1 MSQVFTKLF
10 AFSLIFLLSA
20 QCSEAADK
28 YKPGRHYEVLSQPVL
43 TRDNS
48 KVEVIEFFWFGCGHC
63 FSLEQLIKD
72 WKSEVSSEVDFFR
85 LPVVW
90 NAQTKTHA
98 KLFFATETLQVPEA
112 IQGIFSAI
120 HYNRKMMLSDKEIIP
135 FFQGYGIQ
143 EDKYLAATNSFGL
156 KNNLRKAELFAF
168 KYGIKGVP
176 AFIVNGKYKVSA
188 TREIGTED
196 LLDVVNYLIEKEQS

>member
-1 MSQVFTKLF
+1 MFQDCIKNALIVLVLSLF
-10 AFSLIFLLSA
+10 CSSAFSKDY
-20 QCSEAADK
+20 QE
-28 YKPGRHYEVLSQPVL
+28 GRHYELIEPL
-43 TRDNS
+43 PTRNPE
-48 KVEVIEFFWFGCGHC
+48 KIEVIEFFWFGCGHC

-168 KYGIKGVP
+168 KYGIKRVP

>member
-1 MSQVFTKLF
+1 MFQDCIKNALIVLVLSLF
-10 AFSLIFLLSA
+10 CSSAFSKDY
-20 QCSEAADK
+20 QE
-28 YKPGRHYEVLSQPVL
+28 GRHYELIEPL
-43 TRDNS
+43 PTRNPE
-48 KVEVIEFFWFGCGHC
+48 KIEVIEFFWFGCGHC
-63 FSLEQLIKD
+63 FSLEQLIKN

-120 HYNRKMMLSDKEIIP
+120 HYNRKMMLSDKEVIP
-135 FFQGYGIQ
+135 FFQGYGIP
-143 EDKYLAATNSFGL
+143 EDQYLAATNSFGL

>member
-1 MSQVFTKLF
+1 MFQDCIKNALIVLALSLF
-10 AFSLIFLLSA
+10 CSSAFSKDY
-20 QCSEAADK
+20 QE
-28 YKPGRHYEVLSQPVL
+28 GRHYELIEPL
-43 TRDNS
+43 PTRNPE
-48 KVEVIEFFWFGCGHC
+48 KIEVIEFFWFGCGHC

-196 LLDVVNYLIEKEQS
+196 LLDVVNYLIEKERS

>member
-1 MSQVFTKLF
+1 MFQDCIKNVLLVLVLSLF
-10 AFSLIFLLSA
+10 CSSAFA
-20 QCSEAADK
+20 KDYQE
-28 YKPGRHYEVLSQPVL
+28 GRHYELIEPL
-43 TRDNS
+43 PTRNPE
-48 KVEVIEFFWFGCGHC
+48 KIEVIEFFWFGCGHC

>member
-1 MSQVFTKLF
+1 MFQDCIKNALIVLVLSLF
-10 AFSLIFLLSA
+10 CSSAFSKDY
-20 QCSEAADK
+20 QE
-28 YKPGRHYEVLSQPVL
+28 GRHYELIEPL
-43 TRDNS
+43 PTRNPE
-48 KVEVIEFFWFGCGHC
+48 KIEVIEFFWFGCGHC

-135 FFQGYGIQ
+135 FFQGYGIR

-156 KNNLRKAELFAF
+156 KNNVSTPIFARNF
-168 KYGIKGVP
+168 
-176 AFIVNGKYKVSA
+176 SA
-188 TREIGTED
+188 ICFVGP
-196 LLDVVNYLIEKEQS
+196 

>member
-1 MSQVFTKLF
+1 MFQDCIKNALIVLVLSLF
-10 AFSLIFLLSA
+10 CSSAFSKDY
-20 QCSEAADK
+20 QE
-28 YKPGRHYEVLSQPVL
+28 GRHYELIEPL
-43 TRDNS
+43 PTRNPE
-48 KVEVIEFFWFGCGHC
+48 KIEGIEFFWFGCGHC

-98 KLFFATETLQVPEA
+98 KLFFATETLRVPEA

-168 KYGIKGVP
+168 KYGIQGVP

-196 LLDVVNYLIEKEQS
+196 LLDVVNYLIEKERS

>member
-1 MSQVFTKLF
+1 MFQDCIKNALIVLVLSLF
-10 AFSLIFLLSA
+10 CSSAFSKDY
-20 QCSEAADK
+20 QE
-28 YKPGRHYEVLSQPVL
+28 GRHYELIEPL
-43 TRDNS
+43 PTRNPE
-48 KVEVIEFFWFGCGHC
+48 KIEVIEFFWFGCGHC

-98 KLFFATETLQVPEA
+98 KLFFATETLRVPEA

-120 HYNRKMMLSDKEIIP
+120 HYNRKMMLSDKEVIP

-143 EDKYLAATNSFGL
+143 EDQYLAATNSFGL

-188 TREIGTED
+188 SREIGTED
-196 LLDVVNYLIEKEQS
+196 LLNVVNYLIEKEQS

>member
-1 MSQVFTKLF
+1 MFQDCIKNALIVLVLSLF
-10 AFSLIFLLSA
+10 CSSAFSKDY
-20 QCSEAADK
+20 QE
-28 YKPGRHYEVLSQPVL
+28 GRHYELIEPL
-43 TRDNS
+43 PTRNPE
-48 KVEVIEFFWFGCGHC
+48 KIEVIEFFWFGCGHC

-98 KLFFATETLQVPEA
+98 KLFFVTETLQVPEA

>member
-1 MSQVFTKLF
+1 MFQDCIKNALIVLVLSLF
-10 AFSLIFLLSA
+10 CSSAFSKDY
-20 QCSEAADK
+20 QE
-28 YKPGRHYEVLSQPVL
+28 GRHYELIEPL
-43 TRDNS
+43 PTRNPE
-48 KVEVIEFFWFGCGHC
+48 KIEVIEFFWFGCGHC

-168 KYGIKGVP
+168 KYGIKGVL

>member
-1 MSQVFTKLF
+1 MFQDCIKNALIVLVLSLF
-10 AFSLIFLLSA
+10 CSSAFSKDY
-20 QCSEAADK
+20 QE
-28 YKPGRHYEVLSQPVL
+28 GRHYELIEPL
-43 TRDNS
+43 PTRNPE
-48 KVEVIEFFWFGCGHC
+48 KIEVIEFFWFGCGHC

-90 NAQTKTHA
+90 NEQTKTHA
-98 KLFFATETLQVPEA
+98 KLFFATETLKVPEA

>member
-1 MSQVFTKLF
+1 MFQDCIKNALIVLVLSLFCSF
-10 AFSLIFLLSA
+10 AFSKDY
-20 QCSEAADK
+20 QE
-28 YKPGRHYEVLSQPVL
+28 GRHYELIEPL
-43 TRDNS
+43 PTRNPE
-48 KVEVIEFFWFGCGHC
+48 KIEVIEFFWFGCGHC

-98 KLFFATETLQVPEA
+98 KLFFATETLRVPEA

>member
-1 MSQVFTKLF
+1 MFQDCIKNALIVLVLSLF
-10 AFSLIFLLSA
+10 CSSAFSKDY
-20 QCSEAADK
+20 QE
-28 YKPGRHYEVLSQPVL
+28 GRHYELIEPL
-43 TRDNS
+43 PTRNPE
-48 KVEVIEFFWFGCGHC
+48 KIEVIEFFWFGCGHC

-98 KLFFATETLQVPEA
+98 KLFFATETLRVPDA

-120 HYNRKMMLSDKEIIP
+120 HYNKKMMLSDKEIIP

>member
-1 MSQVFTKLF
+1 MFQDCIKNALIVLVLSLF
-10 AFSLIFLLSA
+10 CSSAFSKDY
-20 QCSEAADK
+20 QE
-28 YKPGRHYEVLSQPVL
+28 GRHYELIEPL
-43 TRDNS
+43 PTRNPE
-48 KVEVIEFFWFGCGHC
+48 KIEVIEFFWFGCGHC

-143 EDKYLAATNSFGL
+143 ENKYLAATNSFGL

-196 LLDVVNYLIEKEQS
+196 LLDVVNYLIEKERS

>member
-1 MSQVFTKLF
+1 MFQDCIKNALIVLVLSLF
-10 AFSLIFLLSA
+10 CSSAFSKDY
-20 QCSEAADK
+20 QE
-28 YKPGRHYEVLSQPVL
+28 GRHYELIEPL
-43 TRDNS
+43 PTRNPE
-48 KVEVIEFFWFGCGHC
+48 KIEVIEFFWFGCGHC

-98 KLFFATETLQVPEA
+98 KLFFATETLRVPEA

-196 LLDVVNYLIEKEQS
+196 LLDVVNYLIEKEHS

>member
-1 MSQVFTKLF
+1 MFQDCIKNVLLVLVLSLF
-10 AFSLIFLLSA
+10 CSSAFA
-20 QCSEAADK
+20 KDYQE
-28 YKPGRHYEVLSQPVL
+28 GRHYELIEPL
-43 TRDNS
+43 PTRNPE
-48 KVEVIEFFWFGCGHC
+48 KIEVIEFFWFGCGHC

-90 NAQTKTHA
+90 NEQTKTHA
-98 KLFFATETLQVPEA
+98 KLFFATETLKVPEA

>member
-1 MSQVFTKLF
+1 MFQDCIKNALIVLF
-10 AFSLIFLLSA
+10 LSLFCSSAFSKDY
-20 QCSEAADK
+20 QE
-28 YKPGRHYEVLSQPVL
+28 GRHYELIEPL
-43 TRDNS
+43 PTRNPE
-48 KVEVIEFFWFGCGHC
+48 KIEVIEFFWFGCGHC

-98 KLFFATETLQVPEA
+98 KLFFATETLRVPEA

>member
-1 MSQVFTKLF
+1 MFQDCIKNALIVLVLSLF
-10 AFSLIFLLSA
+10 CSSAFSKDY
-20 QCSEAADK
+20 QE
-28 YKPGRHYEVLSQPVL
+28 GRHYELIEPL
-43 TRDNS
+43 PTRNPE
-48 KVEVIEFFWFGCGHC
+48 KIEVIEFFWFGCGHC

-72 WKSEVSSEVDFFR
+72 WNSEVSSEVDFFR

-98 KLFFATETLQVPEA
+98 KLFFATETLRVPEA

-196 LLDVVNYLIEKEQS
+196 LLDVVNYLIEKERS

>member
-1 MSQVFTKLF
+1 MFQDCIKNALIVLF
-10 AFSLIFLLSA
+10 LSLFFSSAFSKDY
-20 QCSEAADK
+20 QE
-28 YKPGRHYEVLSQPVL
+28 GRHYELIEPL
-43 TRDNS
+43 PTRNPE
-48 KVEVIEFFWFGCGHC
+48 KIEVIEFFWFGCGHC

-143 EDKYLAATNSFGL
+143 ENKYLAATNSFGL

>member
-1 MSQVFTKLF
+1 MFQDCIKNALIVLVLSLF
-10 AFSLIFLLSA
+10 CSSAFSKDY
-20 QCSEAADK
+20 QE
-28 YKPGRHYEVLSQPVL
+28 GRHYELIEPL
-43 TRDNS
+43 PTRNPE
-48 KVEVIEFFWFGCGHC
+48 KIEVIEFFWFGCGHC

-143 EDKYLAATNSFGL
+143 EDEYLAATNSFGL

>member
-1 MSQVFTKLF
+1 MFQDCIKNALIVLVLSLFCSF
-10 AFSLIFLLSA
+10 AFSKDY
-20 QCSEAADK
+20 QE
-28 YKPGRHYEVLSQPVL
+28 GRHYELIEPL
-43 TRDNS
+43 PTRNPE
-48 KVEVIEFFWFGCGHC
+48 KIEVIEFFWFGCGHC

>member
-1 MSQVFTKLF
+1 MFQDCIKNALIVLALSLF
-10 AFSLIFLLSA
+10 CSSAFSKDY
-20 QCSEAADK
+20 QE
-28 YKPGRHYEVLSQPVL
+28 GRHYELIEPL
-43 TRDNS
+43 PTRNPE
-48 KVEVIEFFWFGCGHC
+48 KIEVIEFFWFGCGHC

>member
-1 MSQVFTKLF
+1 MFQDCIKNALIVLF
-10 AFSLIFLLSA
+10 LSLFCSSAFSKDY
-20 QCSEAADK
+20 QE
-28 YKPGRHYEVLSQPVL
+28 GRHYELIEPL
-43 TRDNS
+43 PTRNPE
-48 KVEVIEFFWFGCGHC
+48 KIEVIEFFWFGCGHC

-120 HYNRKMMLSDKEIIP
+120 HYNRKMMLSDKEVIP

-143 EDKYLAATNSFGL
+143 EDQYLAATNSFGL

-188 TREIGTED
+188 SREIGTED
-196 LLDVVNYLIEKEQS
+196 LLNVVNYLIEKEQS

>member
-1 MSQVFTKLF
+1 MFQDCIKNALIVLVLSLF
-10 AFSLIFLLSA
+10 CSSAFSKDY
-20 QCSEAADK
+20 QE
-28 YKPGRHYEVLSQPVL
+28 GRHYELIEPL
-43 TRDNS
+43 PTRNPE
-48 KVEVIEFFWFGCGHC
+48 KIEVIEFFWFGCGHC

-72 WKSEVSSEVDFFR
+72 WKSEVSTEVDFFR

-90 NAQTKTHA
+90 NEQTKTHA

>member
-1 MSQVFTKLF
+1 MFQDCIKNALIVLVLSLF
-10 AFSLIFLLSA
+10 CSSAFSKDY
-20 QCSEAADK
+20 QE
-28 YKPGRHYEVLSQPVL
+28 GRHYELIEPL
-43 TRDNS
+43 PTRNPE
-48 KVEVIEFFWFGCGHC
+48 KIEVIEFFWFGCGHC

-98 KLFFATETLQVPEA
+98 KLFFATETLKVPEA

>member
-1 MSQVFTKLF
+1 MFQDCIKNALIVLVLSLF
-10 AFSLIFLLSA
+10 CSSAFSKDY
-20 QCSEAADK
+20 QE
-28 YKPGRHYEVLSQPVL
+28 GRHYELIEPL
-43 TRDNS
+43 PTRNPE
-48 KVEVIEFFWFGCGHC
+48 KIEVIEFFWFGCGHC

-72 WKSEVSSEVDFFR
+72 WKSELSSEVDFFR

>member
-1 MSQVFTKLF
+1 MFQDCIKNALIVLVLSLF
-10 AFSLIFLLSA
+10 CSSAFSKDY
-20 QCSEAADK
+20 QE
-28 YKPGRHYEVLSQPVL
+28 GRHYELIEPL
-43 TRDNS
+43 PTRNPE
-48 KVEVIEFFWFGCGHC
+48 KIEVIEFFWFGCGHC

-98 KLFFATETLQVPEA
+98 KLFFATETLRVPEA

-196 LLDVVNYLIEKEQS
+196 LLDLSLIHI

>member
-1 MSQVFTKLF
+1 MFQDCIKNALIVLVLSLF
-10 AFSLIFLLSA
+10 CSSAFSKDY
-20 QCSEAADK
+20 QE
-28 YKPGRHYEVLSQPVL
+28 GRHYELIEPL
-43 TRDNS
+43 PTRNPE
-48 KVEVIEFFWFGCGHC
+48 KIEVIEFFWFGCGHC

-98 KLFFATETLQVPEA
+98 KLFFATETLRVPEA

-196 LLDVVNYLIEKEQS
+196 LLDVVNYLI

>member
-1 MSQVFTKLF
+1 MFQDCIKNALIVLF
-10 AFSLIFLLSA
+10 LSLFCSSAFSKDY
-20 QCSEAADK
+20 QE
-28 YKPGRHYEVLSQPVL
+28 GRHYELIEPL
-43 TRDNS
+43 PTRNPE
-48 KVEVIEFFWFGCGHC
+48 KIEVIEFFWFGCGHC

-120 HYNRKMMLSDKEIIP
+120 HYNRKMMLSDKEVIP

>member
-1 MSQVFTKLF
+1 MFQDCIKNALIALVLSLF
-10 AFSLIFLLSA
+10 CSSAFSKDY
-20 QCSEAADK
+20 QE
-28 YKPGRHYEVLSQPVL
+28 GRHYELIEPL
-43 TRDNS
+43 PTRNPE
-48 KVEVIEFFWFGCGHC
+48 KIEVIEFFWFGCGHC

-90 NAQTKTHA
+90 NEQTKTHA
-98 KLFFATETLQVPEA
+98 KLFFATETLKVPEA

-176 AFIVNGKYKVSA
+176 AFIVNGKYKVSPS
-188 TREIGTED
+188 REIGTED

>member
-1 MSQVFTKLF
+1 MFQDCNTNALIVLVLSLF
-10 AFSLIFLLSA
+10 CSSAFSKDY
-20 QCSEAADK
+20 QE
-28 YKPGRHYEVLSQPVL
+28 GRHYELIEPL
-43 TRDNS
+43 PTRNPE
-48 KVEVIEFFWFGCGHC
+48 KIEVIEFFWFGCGHC

-98 KLFFATETLQVPEA
+98 KLFFATETLRVPEA

>member
-1 MSQVFTKLF
+1 MFQDCIKNALIVLVLSLF
-10 AFSLIFLLSA
+10 CSSAFSKDY
-20 QCSEAADK
+20 QE
-28 YKPGRHYEVLSQPVL
+28 GRHYELIEPL
-43 TRDNS
+43 PTRNPE
-48 KVEVIEFFWFGCGHC
+48 KIEVIEFFWFGCGHC

>member
-1 MSQVFTKLF
+1 MFQDCIKNALIVLF
-10 AFSLIFLLSA
+10 LSLFCSSAFSKDY
-20 QCSEAADK
+20 QE
-28 YKPGRHYEVLSQPVL
+28 GRHYELIEPL
-43 TRDNS
+43 PTRNPE
-48 KVEVIEFFWFGCGHC
+48 KIEVIEFFWFGCGHC

>member
-1 MSQVFTKLF
+1 MFQDCIKNALIVLVLSLF
-10 AFSLIFLLSA
+10 CSSAFSKDY
-20 QCSEAADK
+20 QE
-28 YKPGRHYEVLSQPVL
+28 GRHYELIAPL
-43 TRDNS
+43 PTRNPE
-48 KVEVIEFFWFGCGHC
+48 KIEVIEFFWFGCGHC

-98 KLFFATETLQVPEA
+98 KLFFATETLRVPEA

>member
-1 MSQVFTKLF
+1 MFQDCIKNVLLVLVLSLF
-10 AFSLIFLLSA
+10 CSSAFSKDY
-20 QCSEAADK
+20 QE
-28 YKPGRHYEVLSQPVL
+28 GRHYELIEPL
-43 TRDNS
+43 PTRNPE
-48 KVEVIEFFWFGCGHC
+48 KIEVIEFFWFGCGHC

-98 KLFFATETLQVPEA
+98 KLFFATETLRVPEA

>member
-1 MSQVFTKLF
+1 M
-10 AFSLIFLLSA
+10 
-20 QCSEAADK
+20 
-28 YKPGRHYEVLSQPVL
+28 
-43 TRDNS
+43 
-48 KVEVIEFFWFGCGHC
+48 
-63 FSLEQLIKD
+63 EQLIKD

-156 KNNLRKAELFAF
+156 KNNLRKAELFAL

>member
-1 MSQVFTKLF
+1 MFQDCIKNALIVLVLSLF
-10 AFSLIFLLSA
+10 CSSAFSKDY
-20 QCSEAADK
+20 QE
-28 YKPGRHYEVLSQPVL
+28 GRHYELIEPL
-43 TRDNS
+43 PTRNPE
-48 KVEVIEFFWFGCGHC
+48 KIEVIEFFWFGCGHC

-98 KLFFATETLQVPEA
+98 KLFFATETLRVPEA

-120 HYNRKMMLSDKEIIP
+120 HYNTKMMLSDKEIIP

>member
-1 MSQVFTKLF
+1 MFQDCIKNALIVLVLSLF
-10 AFSLIFLLSA
+10 CSSAFSKDY
-20 QCSEAADK
+20 QE
-28 YKPGRHYEVLSQPVL
+28 GRHYELIEPL
-43 TRDNS
+43 PTRNPE
-48 KVEVIEFFWFGCGHC
+48 KIEVIEFFWFGCGHC

-112 IQGIFSAI
+112 IQGIFRAI

-196 LLDVVNYLIEKEQS
+196 ILDVVNYLIEKEQS